1 MHSVGW
7 IGLGTMGFP
16 MAKHVAK
23 ALRNQRLFVWNRN
36 AKKAEMHAKEVSSVV
51 CSSIADVSENAE
63 VIFLCLPSS
72 TQVAEVVQHISGK
85 CHIIVDCTSGDPT
98 KTREIGAELSKRGI
112 SLVDCPVSGGP
123 LGAENA
129 TLTTMFGG
137 DKESVEIAMSLS
149 AFAKVKEHVGPLAAG
164 HAVKAI
170 NNMLNCIH
178 LLAATEGLLA
188 LSKFGVP
195 PEKALDCINMSSGRS
210 LQTEVRVPQEVL
222 TRKFN
227 YGFKLGLMEKDVHT
241 ARNIQDNVLP
251 ESALLFPLVEQLVKV
266 ATEKYGATAD
276 YTNISRVLEDRAG
289 FVLQSAE
296 EVADKD
302 APFDFAPYLGPRKEP
317 DTNTK

>member
-23 ALRNQRLFVWNRN
+23 ALRNQQLFVWNRN
-36 AKKAEMHAKEVSSVV
+36 AKKAEMHAKEVSGLCIPVTRGQSDRVSSVV

-210 LQTEVRVPQEVL
+210 LQTEVRVL

-251 ESALLFPLVEQLVKV
+251 ESALLFPLVEQLVK
-266 ATEKYGATAD
+266 
-276 YTNISRVLEDRAG
+276 DRAG

>member
-23 ALRNQRLFVWNRN
+23 ALRNQQLFVWNRN

-251 ESALLFPLVEQLVKV
+251 ESALLFPLVEQLVK
-266 ATEKYGATAD
+266 
-276 YTNISRVLEDRAG
+276 DRAG

>member
-210 LQTEVRVPQEVL
+210 LQTEVRVL